1 MSTQVGAHARDG
13 AVGLPREIAP
23 GVFWL
28 GDCLKVRYQGRLLHA
43 YNSVYVLAGDDC
55 SMVIEAGHPQDL
67 QTIEA
72 QLESLIADGLPELRY
87 VFLTHTETPHCAG
100 VGRLLERYPSVV
112 ACGDVSDLHLVFPQ
126 FTDRFVRL
134 DPGDEIDLGG
144 TRFVAVEAVFRDL
157 VTTRW
162 GFDTRRRVL
171 FAGDGFSYSH
181 YHDEG
186 HCGALAEEADE
197 LALPDM
203 VALFAE
209 LAFYWTRFVDLDPY
223 IERLDELLRRELD
236 VALIAPTHGL
246 PLGDPERTLPTIYEG
261 LRLGKRRAGT
271 EQVT

>member
-1 MSTQVGAHARDG
+1 MSPTAPAAAVHAS
-13 AVGLPREIAP
+13 LPRELAP

-28 GDCLKVRYQGRLLHA
+28 GDCLHVTYQGRHLHA
-43 YNSVYVLAGDDC
+43 YNSVYVLAGEDC

-72 QLESLIADGLPELRY
+72 QLDTLLARGLPELRY

-134 DPGDEIDLGG
+134 DPGNEIDLGG
-144 TRFVAVEAVFRDL
+144 TRFQVVEAVFRDL

-162 GFDTRRRVL
+162 GFDTSRRVL

-186 HCGALAEEADE
+186 QCGAFAEEASE

-203 VALFAE
+203 IALFAE
-209 LAFYWTRFVDLDPY
+209 LAFYWTRFVDLEPY
-223 IERLDELLRRELD
+223 IARLDELLFDELD

-246 PLGDPERTLPTIYEG
+246 PIRDPAATLPAVRDG
-261 LRLGKRRAGT
+261 LRLGKQRAGT